1 MTSAAPGFVQMF
13 AWAADEPLRWRLLA
27 GNNREA
33 GRGMQT
39 YRDAQGCR
47 VAVESLRE
55 SLDQAE
61 TVVRRAAS
69 NLWAW
74 QLQMNGLT
82 IASAGREYDRMI
94 RCEQAADAF
103 IRGLRVA
110 PIHDAV
116 IISNS
121 RRWESRSAGE
131 NHRPVERAIR

>member
-13 AWAADEPLRWRLLA
+13 AWAQDEPLRWRLLA

-39 YRDAQGCR
+39 YGDAQACR
-47 VAVESLRE
+47 LAIENLQL
-55 SLDQAE
+55 SLDEAE
-61 TVVRRAAS
+61 AVVRRSSS
-69 NLWAW
+69 NLWSW
-74 QLQMNGLT
+74 QLMMGDLP

-103 IRGLRVA
+103 VRGMRTA

-121 RRWESRSAGE
+121 RRWQLRNVPESIPARMP
-131 NHRPVERAIR
+131 R